1 MLHRFVPAI
10 LFAALAAI
18 PALSRASET
27 QWEVIHVYALAE
39 GRSIAVGV
47 PSEWSPVGEKRPLE
61 MNSALHF
68 LDETGNRIEIPVTAL
83 VRASAGKGVL
93 WAKDARKL
101 AQRVRNWS

>member
-1 MLHRFVPAI
+1 MHRFALAF

-27 QWEVIHVYALAE
+27 QWEVIHVYALTE

-47 PSEWSPVGEKRPLE
+47 PSEWSPVDKAHPHG
-61 MNSALHF
+61 MNSALRF
-68 LDETGNRIEIPVTAL
+68 LDEAGNRIEIPVTAL
-83 VRASAGKGVL
+83 VRASAGRGVL